1 MSEEE
6 VNQEVE
12 GLPEDT
18 DLEEVSELDE
28 AEELAQKEALRA
40 QLLEAKAKRDKEKA
54 LQSEDCPPCNKG
66 SPAWMATFADMATL
80 LMAFFVL
87 ILSFAEMKVPKY
99 KQVSGS
105 LQNAFGVQRAIPVV
119 EPPTAQNIVAT
130 QYKSAEVAPT
140 IMNVIE
146 EETTDQRQPEDVEL
160 RTDTKTQAFETNSD
174 EEIVERAL
182 AQEIAAGKVKVKV
195 EGDSIS
201 VQVISSQNTGTKG
214 DSNSRESGGQIPQ
227 EELEIFARIAAAQSQ
242 VQSLIQVEA
251 FSPSDAQDGSSRG
264 KDLSKQRAVENQ
276 YARLRAEL
284 SEEINS
290 GLAEVLK
297 DGDKVI
303 VRLAEQGSFRS
314 GFADLQPQS
323 LKLLSKV
330 GASLSPSSGLITVE
344 GHTDNIP
351 IAFSERFNSNWDL
364 SAARSA
370 AVADFLVSNTDV
382 AEGNVTVTGYAETR
396 PLAPNTTSQGRA
408 KNRRIEI
415 VVEGGS

>member
-1 MSEEE
+1 MADDI
-6 VNQEVE
+6 
-12 GLPEDT
+12 EDT
-18 DLEEVSELDE
+18 SLEENVQNVDVGADE
-28 AEELAQKEALRA
+28 TAIQESIDGADPIEPPKEEPPKER
-40 QLLEAKAKRDKEKA
+40 
-54 LQSEDCPPCNKG
+54 DCPKCKVGAP
-66 SPAWMATFADMATL
+66 PWMATFADMATL

-146 EETTDQRQPEDVEL
+146 EETTDEVQPEDVEL
-160 RTDTKTQAFETNSD
+160 KTDLKSQSFDTNSD

-182 AQEIAAGKVKVKV
+182 AKEIAKGKVKVKV
-195 EGDSIS
+195 DGDSIK
-201 VQVISSQNTGTKG
+201 VVVISEGAGLRGES
-214 DSNSRESGGQIPQ
+214 SSSESGGQIPQ

-242 VQSLIQVEA
+242 VQSLIKVDTA
-251 FSPSDAQDGSSRG
+251 SPSFDQEGSSRG
-264 KDLSKQRAVENQ
+264 EILTKRRAIADQ
-276 YARLRAEL
+276 YTRLRVKL
-284 SEEINS
+284 SDEINS
-290 GLAEVLK
+290 GLAEVIK

-323 LKLLSKV
+323 LELLSKV
-330 GASLSPSSGLITVE
+330 GNSLSPDTGLITVE

-382 AEGNVTVTGYAETR
+382 VEGNVTVIGYAETR
-396 PLAPNTTSQGRA
+396 PLAPNSTAQGRA

>member
-1 MSEEE
+1 MADDI
-6 VNQEVE
+6 
-12 GLPEDT
+12 EDT
-18 DLEEVSELDE
+18 SLEENVQNVEAG
-28 AEELAQKEALRA
+28 AEETEIQESIDGAAPIEPTQEEPPKER
-40 QLLEAKAKRDKEKA
+40 
-54 LQSEDCPPCNKG
+54 DCPKCKVGAP
-66 SPAWMATFADMATL
+66 PWMATFADMATL

-146 EETTDQRQPEDVEL
+146 EETTDEVQPEDVEL
-160 RTDTKTQAFETNSD
+160 KTDLKSQSFDTNSD

-182 AQEIAAGKVKVKV
+182 AKEIAKGKVKVKV
-195 EGDSIS
+195 EGDSIK
-201 VQVISSQNTGTKG
+201 VEVIASQSAGSSG
-214 DSNSRESGGQIPQ
+214 DSSSSESGGQIPQ
-227 EELEIFARIAAAQSQ
+227 EDLEIFARIAAAQSQ
-242 VQSLIQVEA
+242 VQSLIKVDTA
-251 FSPSDAQDGSSRG
+251 SPSSVKEGSSRG
-264 KDLSKQRAVENQ
+264 ENLTNQRAIADQ
-276 YARLRAEL
+276 YMKLRIKL
-284 SEEINS
+284 SDEITS
-290 GLAEVLK
+290 GLAEVIK

-323 LKLLSKV
+323 LELLSKV
-330 GASLSPSSGLITVE
+330 GDSLSPETGLITVE

-382 AEGNVTVTGYAETR
+382 AEGNVTVVGYAETK
-396 PLAPNTTSQGRA
+396 PLAPNSTAKGRA

-415 VVEGGS
+415 VVEGG